1 MMENVKLAGYDI
13 PTPIQQYCMP
23 AVKLG
28 YDVVACAQTGNKIK
42 ASLSPGSILVLLTCE
57 L

>member
-28 YDVVACAQTGNKIK
+28 YDVVACAQTGNKIT